1 MHSPQFLQQL
11 GLLVINAGLIET
23 SLKGVI
29 FSLCRDESRLARR
42 LILPRSATSHK
53 LDILRRLVR
62 TEIDEDHREPWIELI
77 NDISSLFDFRN
88 QIFHGMP
95 GMGEDNFIVYSI
107 KKGRSGAHDVP
118 TESVI
123 KIEDLE
129 EKNSN
134 LSARH
139 RQLMDFIEDYPL
151 NPKESFL
158 KSPQSQSSYIRLE
171 GNASP
176 NKSKQQD

>member
-42 LILPRSATSHK
+42 LILLRSATSHK

-62 TEIDEDHREPWIELI
+62 TEIDEAHREPWIELI

-95 GMGEDNFIVYSI
+95 SMEGDNFIVYYM
-107 KKGRSGAHDVP
+107 KKGKSGAYDVP

-158 KSPQSQSSYIRLE
+158 KSPQSQSLYIRLE
-171 GNASP
+171 VKASP